1 MKNAEMEKKNAE
13 VEEAEKRKA
22 EAEQADKRK
31 AEVRAP
37 RGGGGVKR

>member
-37 RGGGGVKR
+37 RGGGGVNR